1 MKYPNA
7 NSSYLCSK
15 LELNPPAIIHTYR
28 IPMIKNLISIVSFLF
43 LTITLSAQS
52 LKAVQQIEGIP
63 PKVQYRAIA
72 HDGTGNL
79 YVATSVDVFM
89 IPSNS
94 NRAQPMSVGDQIV
107 DVDWS
112 NDYGLIMLSK
122 DGSITF
128 TSTGKIIKVDA
139 GTGATCMDVSKSMIW
154 VGTKNGVSTVSIPQ
168 ERIVDQYT
176 TDDGVLANNE
186 INFIQSDPYGNRWI
200 GTNAGVVRI
209 DGKKWK
215 LYEEK
220 QAVTAITST
229 SEGAWMAA
237 DSNMWLVDSYNR
249 WYPIDAW
256 KDLVSGKVKALSSDG
271 KGLIYIASDILVK
284 YDPYQEKIVSLNEGG
299 STDQLII
306 LSQGPGK
313 NVWMAGNNGMS
324 RIIEDTTKIAVPV
337 VKGDQLAAVINVK
350 STPVCTGM
358 ATGHLVVT
366 AAGGTP
372 PYTYKWA
379 NSTNITA
386 EATGLKAGLYQVTVS
401 DAEGKTILA
410 SGIVPASPVMTVTA
424 TINTKSSDLLAPDG
438 KATVAVKGGS
448 EPFLYHWSNGDEKM
462 QADTLR
468 EGLHTISVTDANG
481 CVTTGTF
488 TMEADK
494 VLKTLDIATLTLG
507 QTIRVDKLYF
517 TADSSTIEPS
527 SYAVLEEIY
536 NFLKDNDK
544 VVIEVGGHTNSLPE
558 DAYCDKLSSSRAKN
572 VAEYLYDKGIPKSRI
587 SYKGYGK
594 RQPIASNQTVD
605 GRKKNQRVEIKIVS
619 L

>member
-1 MKYPNA
+1 
-7 NSSYLCSK
+7 
-15 LELNPPAIIHTYR
+15 
-28 IPMIKNLISIVSFLF
+28 MIKTFFSIISFL
-43 LTITLSAQS
+43 LVGVTLHGQS

-63 PKVQYRAIA
+63 PKVAYRAIA

-94 NRAQPMSVGDQIV
+94 NQAQPMSVGDQIV

-128 TSTGKIIKVDA
+128 TSTGKVIKVDA

-154 VGTKNGVSTVSIPQ
+154 VGTNNGVSTVSIPQ
-168 ERIVDQYT
+168 EKIVDQYT
-176 TDDGVLANNE
+176 TDDGVLKSNE
-186 INFIQSDPYGNRWI
+186 ITFIESDPYGNRWI
-200 GTNAGVVRI
+200 GSKAGVVRI

-324 RIIEDTTKIAVPV
+324 RVIEDTTKIAVPV

-372 PYTYKWA
+372 PYTYAWA
-379 NSTNITA
+379 KSTNTTA
-386 EATGLKAGLYQVTVS
+386 EATGLAAGLYQVTVS
-401 DAEGKTILA
+401 DQEGKTILA
-410 SGIVPASPVMTVTA
+410 SGIVPASPVMNITA
-424 TINTKSSDLLAPDG
+424 AINAKSSDLLAPDG
-438 KATVAVKGGS
+438 KGTVSVKGGV
-448 EPFLYHWSNGDEKM
+448 EPFLYHWSNGDKKM

-468 EGLHTISVTDANG
+468 EGMHTISVTDANG
-481 CVTTGTF
+481 CIATGTI
-488 TMEADK
+488 TMEAEK

-527 SYAVLEEIY
+527 SYGVLEEIFT
-536 NFLKDNDK
+536 FLKDNDK

-572 VAEYLYDKGIPKSRI
+572 VAEYLYDKGINTKRI

-605 GRKKNQRVEIKIVS
+605 GRRKNQRVEIKIVS